1 MGGVIF
7 LDIFEILQLTKK
19 GCFFAFF
26 WLNLHSKSMKTIIK
40 YEKKKLLDNC
50 NCGITIFCVMW

>member
-1 MGGVIF
+1 VIF

-26 WLNLHSKSMKTIIK
+26 WLNLYYKKWKIKKK
-40 YEKKKLLDNC
+40 YEKKNFRDGSNR
-50 NCGITIFCVMW
+50 GIDGFCVVQ